1 MDLTLC
7 KGTLSFP
14 NMGVSF
20 QTGATMVEAYSCLE
34 CLCQSSWLKLTEKHS
49 QKHYTSCYQPNFPF
63 GTSGRSRS
71 SAIHQ
76 TPSSPSDYWGK
87 KSMSHHSR
95 DHISTVWFQSRFT
108 PLRPT
113 LGIAHCDLRIVC
125 SCLSME
131 TYSMKPPQHSSIAD
145 VTSRVLQQRI
155 EFLLTT
161 QYFSTRWPHPVRSR
175 ELPLCV

>member
-76 TPSSPSDYWGK
+76 TQSSPSDYWGRK
-87 KSMSHHSR
+87 AWVITPETTFPLFGFSRALHHSGQR
-95 DHISTVWFQSRFT
+95 
-108 PLRPT
+108 L
-113 LGIAHCDLRIVC
+113 ALRIVILGLC
-125 SCLSME
+125 AAVCPW
-131 TYSMKPPQHSSIAD
+131 KPIPWSPHS
-145 VTSRVLQQRI
+145 TVL
-155 EFLLTT
+155 LLML
-161 QYFSTRWPHPVRSR
+161 
-175 ELPLCV
+175 LPECCNRG